1 MKRQK
6 RSGTQN
12 DNPFE
17 VLPEELVFV
26 ILDFLET
33 ASLDKKSF
41 SLTCKWFYAA
51 EARHRRAL
59 RPLRAEHLPAV
70 VARYPCVRELDL
82 SLCPRVGDRALA
94 LVAGAYGET
103 LRRLDLSR
111 SRLFTA
117 SGLLSVGVGCGNLVE
132 LDLSN
137 ATELT
142 DAGAAAVARAR
153 NLRKLS
159 LARCK
164 LVTDMGIVHI
174 AVGCRKLRLICL
186 KWCVGIGDSG
196 VDLVAIK
203 CKELRSLDLSYLPVS
218 SLSLSPS
225 LSLSL
230 SLWCSLIESGYGLLG
245 TFSDVFRITEKCLPA
260 IFKLQ
265 HLEDLVLKG
274 CFGIDDDSLDVDLL
288 KQGCKTLK
296 KLDISDCQNIS
307 HSGLSK
313 LTSISGG
320 VEQLILADGSP
331 FTLALADGLGKLS
344 MLQSIVLDG
353 CPVTSDG
360 LRAVGNLCISLREL
374 SLSKCLGVT
383 DEALSFLVS
392 KHKDLRKLDITC
404 CRKIT
409 DGSIASIANS
419 CTGLTSLKMESC
431 TLVQQEAFVLIGQKC
446 HYLEELDLTEN
457 EIDDEGLPLSLLLWK
472 YSLPHQL
479 PYLPSLSAGLM
490 SISSCSRLSS
500 LKIGICLNITDRGL
514 AYVGMHCSKLK
525 ELDLY
530 RSTGVTDL
538 GISAIAHGCPG
549 LEMINTS
556 YCTSITDRALI
567 SLSKCSNLKAL
578 EIRGC
583 ILVTSIGLAAIAMN
597 CRQLSR
603 LDIKKCYNIDDAGMI
618 ALAHFSQDLRQI
630 NLSYS
635 SVTDVGLLSLASIS
649 CLQSFTVLHLQGL
662 VPGGLAAALL
672 ACGGLTKVKLHLS
685 LRSLLPELL
694 IRHVEARG
702 CVFEWRDKEFQ
713 AELDPECWKLQLED
727 LELFRDIQN
736 RCFKM

>member
-1 MKRQK
+1 MKKQK
-6 RSGTQN
+6 RSDPQN
-12 DNPFE
+12 DTTNPFE
-17 VLPEELVFV
+17 VLTEELMFV

-33 ASLDKKSF
+33 AAPLDKKSF
-41 SLTCKWFYAA
+41 SLTCKWFYSL
-51 EARHRRAL
+51 EAKHRRLL
-59 RPLRAEHLPAV
+59 RPLRAEHLPALA
-70 VARYPCVRELDL
+70 ARYPSVTELDL
-82 SLCPRVGDRALA
+82 SLCPRVGDDALA
-94 LVAGAYGET
+94 LVAGAYAAT
-103 LRRLDLSR
+103 LRRLDLSQ
-111 SRLFTA
+111 SRRFTG
-117 SGLLSVGVGCGNLVE
+117 SGLMSLGARCEYLVE

-137 ATELT
+137 ATELR
-142 DAGAAAVARAR
+142 DAGVAAVARAR
-153 NLRKLS
+153 NLRRLW

-164 LVTDMGIVHI
+164 NVTDMGIGCI
-174 AVGCRKLRLICL
+174 AVGCRKLRVICL
-186 KWCVGIGDSG
+186 KWCVGIGDLG

-203 CKELRSLDLSYLPVS
+203 CKELTTLDLSYLP
-218 SLSLSPS
+218 
-225 LSLSL
+225 
-230 SLWCSLIESGYGLLG
+230 
-245 TFSDVFRITEKCLPA
+245 ITEKCLPS

-265 HLEDLVLKG
+265 HLEDLVLEG

-296 KLDISDCQNIS
+296 KLDISGCQNIS
-307 HSGLSK
+307 HVGLSK

-320 VEQLILADGSP
+320 LEKLISADGSP
-331 FTLALADGLGKLS
+331 VTLSLADGLNKLS

-353 CPVTSDG
+353 CPVTSEG
-360 LRAVGNLCISLREL
+360 LRAIGNLCISLREL

-409 DGSIASIANS
+409 DVSIASISNS
-419 CTGLTSLKMESC
+419 CAGLTSLKMESC
-431 TLVQQEAFVLIGQKC
+431 TLVPSEAFVLIGEKC
-446 HYLEELDLTEN
+446 HYIEELDLTDN
-457 EIDDEGLPLSLLLWK
+457 EIDDE
-472 YSLPHQL
+472 
-479 PYLPSLSAGLM
+479 GLM

-514 AYVGMHCSKLK
+514 TYVGMHCSKLK

-530 RSTGVTDL
+530 RSTGVDDL
-538 GISAIAHGCPG
+538 GISAIARGCPG

-567 SLSKCSNLKAL
+567 TLSKCSNLKTL

-583 ILVTSIGLAAIAMN
+583 LLVTSIGLAAIAMN

-603 LDIKKCYNIDDAGMI
+603 LDIKKCYNIDDSGMI
-618 ALAHFSQDLRQI
+618 ALAHFSQNLRQI

-635 SVTDVGLLSLASIS
+635 SVTDVGLLSLANIS

-685 LRSLLPELL
+685 LRPLLPQLL
-694 IRHVEARG
+694 IRHVESRG

-713 AELDPECWKLQLED
+713 VNFMSGSCLKIE
-727 LELFRDIQN
+727 QN
-736 RCFKM
+736 TN

>member
-6 RSGTQN
+6 RSDSQN
-12 DNPFE
+12 DNPFQ
-17 VLPEELVFV
+17 VLTEELIFL

-33 ASLDKKSF
+33 APLDKKSF
-41 SLTCKWFYAA
+41 ALTCKAFYAA

-59 RPLRAEHLPAV
+59 RPLRAEHLPALA
-70 VARYPCVRELDL
+70 ARYPSVTDLDL
-82 SLCPRVGDRALA
+82 SLCPRVGDGALA

-111 SRLFTA
+111 SRWFTGN
-117 SGLLSVGVGCGNLVE
+117 GLLNVGARCGNLVE

-137 ATELT
+137 ATELR
-142 DAGAAAVARAR
+142 DAGVAAVARAK
-153 NLRKLS
+153 NLRKLW

-164 LVTDMGIVHI
+164 LVTDMGIGCI

-186 KWCVGIGDSG
+186 KWCVGIGDLG

-203 CKELRSLDLSYLPVS
+203 CKELTSLNLSYLP
-218 SLSLSPS
+218 
-225 LSLSL
+225 
-230 SLWCSLIESGYGLLG
+230 
-245 TFSDVFRITEKCLPA
+245 ITEKCLPS

-265 HLEDLVLKG
+265 LLEDLVLEG
-274 CFGIDDDSLDVDLL
+274 CFGIDDGSLGVDLL

-296 KLDISDCQNIS
+296 KLDISGCQNIS
-307 HSGLSK
+307 HTGLSK

-320 VEQLILADGSP
+320 LEKLILADGSP
-331 FTLALADGLGKLS
+331 VTLDLVDGLNKLS

-353 CPVTSDG
+353 CPVTSEG
-360 LRAVGNLCISLREL
+360 LRAIGSLCISLREL

-383 DEALSFLVS
+383 DEALSLLVS
-392 KHKDLRKLDITC
+392 KQKDLRKLDITC

-409 DGSIASIANS
+409 DVSIASIANS

-431 TLVQQEAFVLIGQKC
+431 TLVPQEAFVLVGQKC
-446 HYLEELDLTEN
+446 HYLEELDLTDN
-457 EIDDEGLPLSLLLWK
+457 EIDDEGLMSL
-472 YSLPHQL
+472 
-479 PYLPSLSAGLM
+479 
-490 SISSCSRLSS
+490 SSCSKLSS

-514 AYVGMHCSKLK
+514 TYVGMFCSKLK

-530 RSTGVTDL
+530 RSTGVTDV
-538 GISAIAHGCPG
+538 GISAIAGGCPG
-549 LEMINTS
+549 LEILNTS
-556 YCTSITDRALI
+556 YCTSITDKALI
-567 SLSKCSNLKAL
+567 SLSKCSKLKTL

-603 LDIKKCYNIDDAGMI
+603 LDIKKCYEIDDSGMI
-618 ALAHFSQDLRQI
+618 PLAHFSQNLRQI

-649 CLQSFTVLHLQGL
+649 CLQSFTMLHLQGL

-713 AELDPECWKLQLED
+713 AELDPKCWKLQLED
-727 LELFRDIQN
+727 VMQ
-736 RCFKM
+736 